1 MKDDIIFI
9 RTSTIEQTPE
19 LQLGDITR
27 AFNPSSYIILEERES
42 AFKENSKRYE
52 FERLKKL
59 IASNK
64 VNVLYVWDLDRL
76 FRNRKRLIS
85 FLELCKNYNTK
96 IYSYNQQWLTK
107 LQEILPPFN
116 EIMYEFMLQ
125 IMGWIAEEESIKKS
139 NRVKMAVRKNTNG
152 ITFSYKGNKWGRKT
166 LSKQVTTKV
175 KELKDLGLSIR
186 QIAAQVMVYDKSN
199 NGRNISK
206 SAVHKI
212 LSFRQEEKDSF

>member
-9 RTSTIEQTPE
+9 RTSTVEQTPE

-27 AFNPSSYIILEERES
+27 TFNPSSFIIIEEQES
-42 AFKENSKRYE
+42 AFKESVKRNQ

-85 FLELCKNYNTK
+85 FLELCKINNTK
-96 IYSYNQQWLTK
+96 LYSYNQQWLTK
-107 LQEILPPFN
+107 LQEIQPPFN
-116 EIMYEFMLQ
+116 EIMYDFMLQ

-152 ITFSYKGNKWGRKT
+152 VTFSHKGNKWGRKT